1 MTIQTAIK
9 LINKMIK
16 ISEVHIHVKLP
27 NKEKQNFTIQMSELK
42 SSNK

>member
-16 ISEVHIHVKLP
+16 ISKVNIHVNLP
-27 NKEKQNFTIQMSELK
+27 NKEKQNFTIHINELK
-42 SSNK
+42 PSNE